1 MAALPSLRQLQ
12 YLVKLAELRNFTRAA
27 AACHATQSTL
37 SSGLK
42 ELESS
47 LGARLVERDR
57 QGVLLTPA
65 GQEVVERARGLLAG
79 ASDLAQAA
87 SSAGSPMRGILRLG
101 AIPTIAPFVL
111 PQLLQ
116 RQRTQ
121 YPDLRLALREDRTE
135 SLLERLEDGRLDFA
149 LLALPYDTGNLLVRE
164 ICQDELLLVAPA
176 GSMASPW
183 GMVVSP
189 RGNVAL
195 NARTSEHLLL
205 LEEGHCLRQ
214 HTLQACRSKRSG
226 GRTEGLEATSLLTLV
241 HMAESGLGLALVPE
255 LAVRRG
261 LLASTGL
268 TAHRVGPP
276 APTRGIALVARSST
290 ARETEFTA
298 LATLIAEVCDDPP
311 AAKTPPARRRSR
323 PRPR

>member
-27 AACHATQSTL
+27 AACHVTQSTL

-87 SSAGSPMRGILRLG
+87 SSAGSPMRGLLRLG

-116 RQRTQ
+116 RQRKQ

-176 GSMASPW
+176 GS
-183 GMVVSP
+183 VVST

-195 NARTSEHLLL
+195 NARTAEHLLL
-205 LEEGHCLRQ
+205 LEEGHWLRQ
-214 HTLQACRSKRSG
+214 HTLQACRSKHTG
-226 GRTEGLEATSLLTLV
+226 GRVEGLEATSLLTLV
-241 HMAESGLGLALVPE
+241 QMAESGLGLALVPE

-290 ARETEFTA
+290 ARETEFAA
-298 LATLIAEVCDDPP
+298 LTTLIAQVCDAQP
-311 AAKTPPARRRSR
+311 AAKTPAARPRSR
-323 PRPR
+323 PR

>member
-12 YLVKLAELRNFTRAA
+12 YLVKLAELHNFTRAA
-27 AACHATQSTL
+27 AACHVTQSTL

-42 ELESS
+42 ELESV

-57 QGVLLTPA
+57 QSVLLTTA

-79 ASDLAQAA
+79 ASDLTQAA
-87 SSAGSPMRGILRLG
+87 SGAGSPMRGILGLG

-116 RQRTQ
+116 RQRKQ

-135 SLLERLEDGRLDFA
+135 GLLERLGDGRLDFA

-164 ICQDELLLVAPA
+164 ICEDELLLVAPA
-176 GSMASPW
+176 GST
-183 GMVVSP
+183 GLP

-195 NARTSEHLLL
+195 NARTAEHLLL

-214 HTLQACRSKRSG
+214 HTLQACRSKRTG
-226 GRTEGLEATSLLTLV
+226 ARVEGLEATSLLTLV
-241 HMAESGLGLALVPE
+241 QMAESGLGLALVPE

-276 APTRGIALVARSST
+276 APTRGIALVARNST

-298 LATLIAEVCDDPP
+298 LAGLIAAVCAEQH
-311 AAKTPPARRRSR
+311 AAKAPPARRRSR
-323 PRPR
+323 PG

>member
-27 AACHATQSTL
+27 AACHVTQSTL

-87 SSAGSPMRGILRLG
+87 SSAGSPMRGLLRLG

-116 RQRTQ
+116 RQRKQ
-121 YPDLRLALREDRTE
+121 YPELRLALREDRTE

-176 GSMASPW
+176 GS
-183 GMVVSP
+183 VVSP

-195 NARTSEHLLL
+195 NARTAEHLLL

-214 HTLQACRSKRSG
+214 HTLQACRSKHTG
-226 GRTEGLEATSLLTLV
+226 GRVEGLEATSLLTLV
-241 HMAESGLGLALVPE
+241 QMAESGLGLALVPE

-290 ARETEFTA
+290 ARETEFAA
-298 LATLIAEVCDDPP
+298 LTTLIAQVCDTQP
-311 AAKTPPARRRSR
+311 AAKTPAARPRSR
-323 PRPR
+323 PQ

>member
-27 AACHATQSTL
+27 AACHVTQSTL

-87 SSAGSPMRGILRLG
+87 SSAGSPMRGLLRLG

-116 RQRTQ
+116 RQRKQ
-121 YPDLRLALREDRTE
+121 YPELRLALREDRTE

-176 GSMASPW
+176 GS
-183 GMVVSP
+183 VVSP

-195 NARTSEHLLL
+195 NARTAEHLLL

-214 HTLQACRSKRSG
+214 HTLQACRSKHTG
-226 GRTEGLEATSLLTLV
+226 GRVEGLEATSLLTLV
-241 HMAESGLGLALVPE
+241 QMAESGLGLALVPE

-290 ARETEFTA
+290 ARETEFAA
-298 LATLIAEVCDDPP
+298 LTTLIAQVCDTQP
-311 AAKTPPARRRSR
+311 AAKTPAARPRSR
-323 PRPR
+323 PR

>member
-27 AACHATQSTL
+27 AACHVTQSTL

-176 GSMASPW
+176 GS
-183 GMVVSP
+183 VVSP

-195 NARTSEHLLL
+195 NARTAEHLLL

-214 HTLQACRSKRSG
+214 HTLQACRSKHTG
-226 GRTEGLEATSLLTLV
+226 GRVEGLEATSLLTLV
-241 HMAESGLGLALVPE
+241 QMAESGLGLALVPE

-290 ARETEFTA
+290 ARETEFAA
-298 LATLIAEVCDDPP
+298 LTTLIAQVCDTQP
-311 AAKTPPARRRSR
+311 AAKTPAARPRSR
-323 PRPR
+323 PQ

>member
-27 AACHATQSTL
+27 AACHVTQSTL

-87 SSAGSPMRGILRLG
+87 SSAGSPMRGLLRLG

-116 RQRTQ
+116 RQRKQ
-121 YPDLRLALREDRTE
+121 YPELRLALREDRTE

-176 GSMASPW
+176 GS
-183 GMVVSP
+183 VVSP

-195 NARTSEHLLL
+195 NARTAEHLLL

-214 HTLQACRSKRSG
+214 HTLQACRSKHTG
-226 GRTEGLEATSLLTLV
+226 GRVEGLEATSLLTLV
-241 HMAESGLGLALVPE
+241 QMAESGLGLALVPE

-290 ARETEFTA
+290 ARETEFAA
-298 LATLIAEVCDDPP
+298 LATLIAQVCDDPP
-311 AAKTPPARRRSR
+311 AAKTPAARRRSR
-323 PRPR
+323 PR

>member
-27 AACHATQSTL
+27 AACHVTQSTL

-121 YPDLRLALREDRTE
+121 YPELRLALREDRTE

-176 GSMASPW
+176 GS
-183 GMVVSP
+183 VVSP

-195 NARTSEHLLL
+195 NARTAEHLLL

-255 LAVRRG
+255 LAVRHG

-276 APTRGIALVARSST
+276 APPRGIALVARSST

-298 LATLIAEVCDDPP
+298 LATLIAQVCDDPP
-311 AAKTPPARRRSR
+311 AAKTPAARRRSR
-323 PRPR
+323 PR